1 MIRSYLPNS
10 ITSLNLLAG
19 CLGIVFAMKGEL
31 VFATWCI
38 WAAAL
43 LDFMDGFLARIL
55 KAYSE
60 IGKQLDSL
68 ADLVS
73 FGLLPASILYQ
84 MIGSTSTSEIFPLFA
99 FLLVLFSAWRLARFN
114 IDESQTNSFKGLPT
128 PASAIF
134 VSGLVYIKMV
144 NIEDPYI
151 LLTIVLLL
159 SFSMVSNLPL
169 MALKFKNYGWKGNEF
184 RYLLILFCLLL
195 LIFFGIQAI
204 SFSILLYILFSFA
217 FHLKT
222 SNTEDISI

>member
-1 MIRSYLPNS
+1 MIRSYIPNS
-10 ITSLNLLAG
+10 ITSLNLLSG
-19 CLGIVFAMKGEL
+19 CLGIAFAMKGEL
-31 VFATWCI
+31 AFAAWCI

-68 ADLVS
+68 ADLIS

-84 MIGSTSTSEIFPLFA
+84 MIGSTSTSEILPLFA
-99 FLLVLFSAWRLARFN
+99 FLLVLFSAWRLAKFN

-134 VSGLVYIKMV
+134 VSGLIYIKMV

-184 RYLLILFCLLL
+184 RYLLVLFSLLL

-204 SFSILLYILFSFA
+204 SFSILLYILFSFISH
-217 FHLKT
+217 FKT
-222 SNTEDISI
+222 SNTEDKSI